1 MVSHISTHHSLHSHS
16 PIILQAPFCISM
28 VGVFFCLSLSLS
40 FGHGFPAVTWDM
52 PPLRFL
58 TSPPA
63 LQEVLDN
70 VRNGNTTLGAHKDIS
85 EYLPTLTMDL
95 VNSTALPIDKDVITA
110 SSTVSST
117 EVATTPLLTVEVKV
131 NALGLSDDRY
141 LDDFLPMLEPSP
153 QKETVDNLDLS
164 VSTVVT
170 LPHLTSPAIPE
181 VKSDFE
187 AVYLLLQSPPV
198 TLVLCILMFGKLT

>member
-1 MVSHISTHHSLHSHS
+1 
-16 PIILQAPFCISM
+16 M
-28 VGVFFCLSLSLS
+28 VGMFFCLFLSLP

-70 VRNGNTTLGAHKDIS
+70 VRNGNTTLGSHKDIS

-95 VNSTALPIDKDVITA
+95 VNSTALPIDKDVISD
-110 SSTVSST
+110 SSTASST

-141 LDDFLPMLEPSP
+141 LDDFLPLLESSS
-153 QKETVDNLDLS
+153 QKETADNLDFP
-164 VSTVVT
+164 VSTVAT
-170 LPHLTSPAIPE
+170 FPHLTSSAIPE
-181 VKSDFE
+181 VKSNSE

-198 TLVLCILMFGKLT
+198 TLALCILMFGKLT